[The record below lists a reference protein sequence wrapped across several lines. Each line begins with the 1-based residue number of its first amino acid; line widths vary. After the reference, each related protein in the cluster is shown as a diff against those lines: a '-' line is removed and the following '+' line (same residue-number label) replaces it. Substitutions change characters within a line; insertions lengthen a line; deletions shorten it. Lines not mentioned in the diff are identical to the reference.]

1 MLSNIYFVKKYQTKY
16 SQSR

>member
-1 MLSNIYFVKKYQTKY
+1 MLSNIYFVKKYQTKF